1 MKKAREEF
9 ENVFDQ
15 QYEVVDQ
22 LRNDLQE
29 NDGSF
34 VEKICE
40 ILKNGF
46 KGKKNEDPLEFF
58 KPLYESVRNVANTID
73 TAL

>member
-9 ENVFDQ
+9 EDIFNQ
-15 QYEVVDQ
+15 QYEVVDK

-34 VEKICE
+34 IEKICE
-40 ILKNGF
+40 IVKKGSKGQLKT
-46 KGKKNEDPLEFF
+46 DPLEFF
-58 KPLYESVRNVANTID
+58 KPLYDSVNDVTNTID

>member
-46 KGKKNEDPLEFF
+46 KGKNKEDPLEFF
-58 KPLYESVRNVANTID
+58 KPLYESVRNVSNTID